1 MLTVSLVGYT
11 NTGKSTLMNALTDAG
26 VLVENKL
33 FATLDTRT
41 RQWRFRGGGYVL
53 LSDTVGFIRN
63 LPHALVAS
71 FKATLEE
78 ARQADLLL
86 HVVDASSP
94 EAEKQI
100 KAVKEVLE
108 ELGLADHPT
117 ILVLNK
123 ADRVPD
129 RSYLDILK
137 APHLDSVTISAARG
151 EGLDR
156 LEQAVRAALHERA
169 LDAEIE
175 TGIENGRVLAYLAQ
189 HAQIHNRVYDEDR
202 VVLQCHLPRRCLDFL
217 NEHGAHVSANGH
229 RLYA

>member
-1 MLTVSLVGYT
+1 
-11 NTGKSTLMNALTDAG
+11 
-26 VLVENKL
+26 
-33 FATLDTRT
+33 
-41 RQWRFRGGGYVL
+41 VL

-94 EAEKQI
+94 EAEAQI
-100 KAVKEVLE
+100 RAVKDVLG

-123 ADRVPD
+123 IDRVPD
-129 RSYLDILK
+129 RSFLDVLR
-137 APHLDSVTISAARG
+137 AHHDDSIPISASG
-151 EGLDR
+151 EEGLDR
-156 LEQAVRAALHERA
+156 LEQAVREALHERA
-169 LDAEIE
+169 LDAEVE
-175 TGIENGRVLAYLAQ
+175 TGVENGRVLAYLAQ
-189 HAQIHNRVYDEDR
+189 HAQIRDRTYDEDR
-202 VVLQCHLPRRCLDFL
+202 VMLRCRLPRRCLDFL
-217 NEHGAHVSANGH
+217 NGHGAQVRANGQ